1 MDFIEKLPE
10 RNDTK
15 TEAEIEAHRERQ
27 KRLAVRLVKD
37 EVVAGQVERLA
48 AVALTK
54 TQVAIACRLSVDQLT
69 KLYAEEYARGLAKA
83 QDKIA
88 SKAMEAVEKGNPQM
102 IMYMAKARLGWTENN
117 VVEHVGEVRHTVSA
131 KAMTREEFARKYLE
145 EEVVEAAFEERD
157 SSVTID
163 VSQAEEA
170 QVSRGEG
177 EGSEQTAKVALPE
190 VSKVSDD

>member
-1 MDFIEKLPE
+1 MDFIEKLPD

-37 EVVAGQVERLA
+37 EIVAGQVERLA

-69 KLYAEEYARGLAKA
+69 KLYAEEYAKGLAKA
-83 QDKIA
+83 QNMIA

-177 EGSEQTAKVALPE
+177 EGSEQTAKVGVHE
-190 VSKVSDD
+190 VS

>member
-27 KRLAVRLVKD
+27 KRLAVRSVKD
-37 EVVAGQVERLA
+37 EIVAGQVERLA

-54 TQVAIACRLSVDQLT
+54 TQVAIACRVTVDQLT
-69 KLYAEEYARGLAKA
+69 RLYSEEYAKGLAKA
-83 QDKIA
+83 QNTIA

-131 KAMTREEFARKYLE
+131 KAMSREEFAKRYLE
-145 EEVVEAAFEERD
+145 EEVEPVEVE
-157 SSVTID
+157 
-163 VSQAEEA
+163 VS
-170 QVSRGEG
+170 EG
-177 EGSEQTAKVALPE
+177 GQEGQVALPE
-190 VSKVSDD
+190 VSEVSDD